1 MGWSVG
7 VKKAFAVLLIMVAAN
22 GALLFG
28 GAPFLR
34 APVVAALGALV
45 IAVLLPGWGVAT
57 LLTGLPATREGWL
70 RSILYAIAA
79 GFGVLA
85 VTMLLIAYRPGG
97 VERWQL
103 LVTFNALSLLA
114 LGVQVWGR
122 RSADVDDSPA
132 DDVALSSTFWWV
144 AAAVLILAASL
155 RLTWLG
161 FSEFQG
167 DEARVLLRAQE
178 LLAGFEN
185 PIYVHHKMP
194 GEILFSAAFYGLTGV
209 TTEASARLP
218 FALASMASVLA
229 LLLLGWR
236 IFGPIAGSVAA
247 ALLAVDGFSV
257 AFGRIVQYQS
267 VVILAGILVLLML
280 FERLQARNSRN
291 VWRWSLLA
299 GVIGIGALYAHY
311 DILAIGLPVVWLLAL
326 IARRHGWRAFALA
339 LLPGLTLLVAATSLF
354 ATWWVQHSGF
364 EMAYTYVLNERLGKA
379 PPYNNL
385 IDFVHRAFTYS
396 SSYYVIALALL
407 TVVGIGSAVMRSFGR
422 VWGVVG
428 AVAILAA
435 GAIAFGALPGLRIG
449 ASIAPL
455 AILLLLIPMLPKMPV
470 GERLVWLWWSPL
482 VVASLFFIA
491 SPDSHV
497 YIFFVPWV
505 LIAGWVCQQLWAWAK
520 LRPRG
525 VSMAFAGAGAA
536 ALAICWFYPWQV
548 FADAPAMRFGDWETE
563 RPAAYWYP
571 FERITMRANMG
582 FPLRVG
588 WKSVGSLM
596 ASGALTGGFETN
608 AKPEVVDWYTRGRGG
623 CPAPQTSFIAAPSIE
638 MDSISFT
645 DILNTHA
652 SGAASAASVYVMGA
666 STGSPGLRIFADRAQ
681 SIAQDTIDEREVSAS
696 FAALTMHQPVS
707 RRGKVIDAPEHVAVN
722 ARLGEKVEL
731 LGYTGAL
738 GSAQRRK
745 TISLTLVWSDDAIL
759 LDSWTV
765 FLQLV
770 DPATNAKAG
779 QTDALPVCGTNETTN
794 WRPGD
799 LIVDPQQI
807 SIFDDAAPGI
817 YTLYAG
823 MYNVV
828 SGERLPV
835 TLADGTSSGDW
846 ISLGQVI
853 VE

>member
-1 MGWSVG
+1 M
-7 VKKAFAVLLIMVAAN
+7 KKAIAVVLTMVAAN
-22 GALLFG
+22 GALFFG

-45 IAVLLPGWGVAT
+45 LAVLLPGWGVAS
-57 LLTGLPATREGWL
+57 LLTGIPTTRDGWL
-70 RSILYAIAA
+70 RSILYGIAA

-97 VERWQL
+97 ILRWQL
-103 LVTFNALSLLA
+103 LATFNALSLLA
-114 LGVQVWGR
+114 VGVLTWGR
-122 RSADVDDSPA
+122 GRASAIMSPA
-132 DDVALSSTFWWV
+132 EDDALPNAFWWV
-144 AAAVLILAASL
+144 AAGVLVLAASL
-155 RLTWLG
+155 RLAWLG

-167 DEARVLLRAQE
+167 DEARVMLRAQE
-178 LLAGFEN
+178 LIAGFEN

-194 GEILFSAAFYGLTGV
+194 GEILFSAAFYGLAGV
-209 TTEASARLP
+209 TSEAAARLP
-218 FALASMASVLA
+218 FALASMASVVA

-236 IFGPIAGSVAA
+236 LLGPVAGSVAA
-247 ALLAVDGFSV
+247 ALLAVDGFSI

-280 FERLQARNSRN
+280 FERLQSRDSRDI
-291 VWRWSLLA
+291 WRWSLLA
-299 GVIGIGALYAHY
+299 GGIGVGALYAHY

-326 IARRHGWRAFALA
+326 IARKHGGRAFALA
-339 LLPGLTLLVAATSLF
+339 LLPGLALVVGATTIF

-364 EMAYTYVLNERLGKA
+364 EMAYTYILDERLGKA

-407 TVVGIGSAVMRSFGR
+407 TIIGIGSVVTRSFGR

-428 AVAILAA
+428 ALAALAA
-435 GAIAFGALPGLRIG
+435 GAIAFGALPGLRTG

-455 AILLLLIPMLPKMPV
+455 AILLLLLPLLPKMSV
-470 GERLVWLWWSPL
+470 GERMIWLWWSPL
-482 VVASLFFIA
+482 VVASLFFIS

-497 YIFFVPWV
+497 YIFYVPWV
-505 LIAGWVCQQLWAWAK
+505 LIAGCVCQQVWAWARQ
-520 LRPRG
+520 RPRG
-525 VSMAFAGAGAA
+525 VSMALAGAGVI
-536 ALAICWFYPWQV
+536 ALALFAMYPWQV
-548 FADAPAMRFGDWETE
+548 FADAPEMRFRDWETE

-571 FERITMRANMG
+571 FERITTRANMG

-596 ASGALTGGFETN
+596 ASGELPGGFETN
-608 AKPEVVDWYTRGRGG
+608 AKPEVVDWYTRGYGG
-623 CPAPQTSFIAAPSIE
+623 CPAPQNSFIAAPSIE
-638 MDSISFT
+638 MGTRSFT
-645 DILNTHA
+645 EILDTHD
-652 SGAASAASVYVMGA
+652 SGAASTATVNVMDSA
-666 STGSPGLRIFADRAQ
+666 TGSPALRIFSSVA
-681 SIAQDTIDEREVSAS
+681 IASTMTQIDERDVSAS
-696 FAALTMHQPVS
+696 FAVLTTQQPIS
-707 RRGKVIDAPEHVAVN
+707 RRGKVIAAPDHVAVN
-722 ARLGEKVEL
+722 ARLGNGVEL
-731 LGYTGAL
+731 LGYVGEL
-738 GSAQRRK
+738 GTARPGD
-745 TISLTLVWSDDAIL
+745 TISLNLIWSVEVLL

-779 QTDALPVCGTNETTN
+779 QTDALPVCGTNPTTN

-807 SIFDDAAPGI
+807 AIFDDAAPGA
-817 YTLYAG
+817 YTLFAG
-823 MYNVV
+823 MYNVIT
-828 SGERLPV
+828 GERLPV